1 MATRKVLK
9 TTTTKPL
16 PSKEKMEKQIEKIK
30 RESMY
35 GPDGTKLEGGGDKKK
50 IAQWKKLDLVRR
62 QTYGKEIKAENKA
75 LADKYGKHIQ
85 AGENIAAVKEGRT
98 AMNVDGSGQRKRD
111 AVATRKKIDEIGL
124 AAYDQKQQE
133 IGDINRLAF
142 KNKKAAR
149 IGRYNNGQGMK

>member
-16 PSKEKMEKQIEKIK
+16 PSKEKMEKQIAKIK
-30 RESMY
+30 HESMY
-35 GPDGTKLEGGGDKKK
+35 SPDGTKYEGGGDKKK

-111 AVATRKKIDEIGL
+111 AVATRKKIGL
-124 AAYDQKQQE
+124 
-133 IGDINRLAF
+133 RLTRSGLLHLT
-142 KNKKAAR
+142 NKSKMPQ
-149 IGRYNNGQGMK
+149 RYVDLHLKIKKLLK

>member
-16 PSKEKMEKQIEKIK
+16 PSKEKMEKQIAKIK
-30 RESMY
+30 HESMY
-35 GPDGTKLEGGGDKKK
+35 SPDGTKYEGGGDKKK

-85 AGENIAAVKEGRT
+85 AGENIAAAKEGRK
-98 AMNVDGSGQRKRD
+98 AMHIEGGGNRAQVIKDR
-111 AVATRKKIDEIGL
+111 AKIDQIGL
-124 AAYDQKQQE
+124 AAFDQQNE
-133 IGDINRLAF
+133 DAAEVRRSTF

-149 IGRYNNGQGMK
+149 IGRYNNRQGMK

>member
-9 TTTTKPL
+9 TTTKKPL
-16 PSKEKMEKQIEKIK
+16 PSKEKMEQQIAKIK

-50 IAQWKKLDLVRR
+50 IAQWKKLDLIRR
-62 QTYGKEIKAENKA
+62 QTYGPEIKAENKA

-98 AMNVDGSGQRKRD
+98 AMNVDGSGQQKRD

-124 AAYDQKQQE
+124 AAYDQKEQE
-133 IGDINRLAF
+133 AAELRRSTFN
-142 KNKKAAR
+142 NKKAAR
-149 IGRYNNGQGMK
+149 IGKYNNGQGMK